1 MLNFLGT
8 IAYTLLGDYMSK
20 ESFKIFVKNHPS
32 LIKHVN
38 SGNMTWQKFY
48 ELHDMYGENNDIWGK
63 YLEVEKTTATQ
74 SLLGD
79 TSLKEVFNA
88 VKKIDLDTVKRGVDG
103 LQKAVSLIQDLSLT
117 GNNTSQPRSYERRPM
132 YKYFED

>member
-1 MLNFLGT
+1 
-8 IAYTLLGDYMSK
+8 MSK
-20 ESFKIFVKNHPS
+20 ESFKGFVKSHPS

-48 ELHDMYGENNDIWGK
+48 ELYDMYGESRDAWK
-63 YLEVEKTTATQ
+63 PYLETEAVAT
-74 SLLGD
+74 SALLGD
-79 TSLKEVFNA
+79 TSLKEIFNA

-103 LQKAVSLIQDLSLT
+103 LQKAVSLIQDIS
-117 GNNTSQPRSYERRPM
+117 GNKPPQTNTYQRRPM